1 MNKEEWIVELKEEAV
16 KQGFP
21 KVSNQWSV
29 FSLNCFALESYRLGK
44 TPEQTVREVMETW
57 KVKDKS

>member
-1 MNKEEWIVELKEEAV
+1 MNKEDWILELKKESV

-21 KVSNQWSV
+21 KVSNQWIV
-29 FSLNCFALESYRLGK
+29 LSLNLFALESYRLGK
-44 TPEQTVREVMETW
+44 TPEETVREVMEAW

>member
-1 MNKEEWIVELKEEAV
+1 MNKEDWIVELGKEAT

-21 KVSNQWSV
+21 KIINQWV
-29 FSLNCFALESYRLGK
+29 VLSLNLFALESYRLGN